1 MGSGTVFA
9 HGSMCN
15 MEEIRDRVQA
25 AAKKRARA
33 KDAFTRAD
41 AELRDLLVTA
51 RTEDIGPSE
60 LARLTG
66 LTREWV
72 AKIAPDPDAKPR
84 RTVKVPKGTLDRVRG
99 TDSD

>member
-9 HGSMCN
+9 HGSMCV

-72 AKIAPDPDAKPR
+72 AKIAPDPDAPKRKIVVRRKKPAAE
-84 RTVKVPKGTLDRVRG
+84 D
-99 TDSD
+99 

>member
-9 HGSMCN
+9 HGSMCF

-51 RTEDIGPSE
+51 RNEDIGPSE

-72 AKIAPDPDAKPR
+72 AKIAPDPAAPKRKIRIVRNKP
-84 RTVKVPKGTLDRVRG
+84 TAED
-99 TDSD
+99 

>member
-1 MGSGTVFA
+1 MRMGSGTVFA
-9 HGSMCN
+9 HGNMCN
-15 MEEIRDRVQA
+15 MDEIRDKVQA

-72 AKIAPDPDAKPR
+72 AKIAPDPDAAPKRKIVVRRKP
-84 RTVKVPKGTLDRVRG
+84 K
-99 TDSD
+99 SD

>member
-1 MGSGTVFA
+1 
-9 HGSMCN
+9 
-15 MEEIRDRVQA
+15 MEDIRDKVQA
-25 AAKKRARA
+25 AAKRRARA

-41 AELRDLLVTA
+41 ADLRDLLVTA

-72 AKIAPDPDAKPR
+72 AKIAPDPGAKPR
-84 RTVKVPKGTLDRVRG
+84 RVVKVPKGTLDRLS
-99 TDSD
+99 DSD

>member
-1 MGSGTVFA
+1 
-9 HGSMCN
+9 
-15 MEEIRDRVQA
+15 MEDIRGKVQA

-33 KDAFTRAD
+33 KDAYTRAD

-72 AKIAPDPDAKPR
+72 AKIAPDPEARPKRKVIVRRKPAA
-84 RTVKVPKGTLDRVRG
+84 
-99 TDSD
+99 TDD